1 MNRFA
6 SRLDNNCVFNDIGL
20 TVKSILQF
28 MYRKPARTCPALV
41 LKVQIAWFGGKTIV
55 FVSRINMYLGT
66 KKINY
71 RSNPYIFG
79 TNNVASKPIRT
90 LVLIMP
96 RPVPFGLS
104 KKNRSVP
111 EGES

>member
-1 MNRFA
+1 
-6 SRLDNNCVFNDIGL
+6 
-20 TVKSILQF
+20 
-28 MYRKPARTCPALV
+28 
-41 LKVQIAWFGGKTIV
+41 
-55 FVSRINMYLGT
+55 MYLGT